1 MNRHLLGILA
11 AAILV
16 PFGSA
21 SAEPAAHEALRG
33 LQEFR
38 LTIDLDADAKG
49 CGVARE
55 RVEAAILPILGEAKL
70 RLEDGTRTRL
80 GARVHTTRVAERV
93 CAFALALEVVPH
105 VTVTD
110 TGVGVFAP
118 VWARQAITCG
128 PTSGARRL
136 VSDVFQHAAREL
148 VADWARANSAPRN
161 E

>member
-80 GARVHTTRVAERV
+80 GARVHTTRSA
-93 CAFALALEVVPH
+93 CARSRSH
-105 VTVTD
+105 WRWSRT
-110 TGVGVFAP
+110 
-118 VWARQAITCG
+118 
-128 PTSGARRL
+128 
-136 VSDVFQHAAREL
+136 
-148 VADWARANSAPRN
+148 
-161 E
+161 